1 VPIFI
6 NFHEVELIPASV
18 SNSNSILGIVSHS
31 FYLEYRQ
38 GVCFPRKSRKD
49 PIPKF
54 RTMDDWDK
62 AKSTKFDVCAKLVS
76 HLLKHDDAPE
86 IQVRDGK
93 VIFPKI
99 PRALRDH
106 PKQDTK
112 ILIYQEFPS
121 LGPLLRNVSTLSFSL
136 MDELTLPFYQVL
148 NLYGIKHVYIDGEIS
163 FEERARTVRKF
174 CTDPEIRVLIF
185 SSVGTVGLNLS
196 IAHIVIFVVS
206 LYAVE

>member
-38 GVCFPRKSRKD
+38 GVCFPRKSRQKER
-49 PIPKF
+49 IPTF
-54 RTMDDWDK
+54 HTMDEWEK

-86 IQVRDGK
+86 IEVRDGK
-93 VIFPKI
+93 VTFPEI
-99 PRALRDH
+99 PRKYRKH

-121 LGPLLRNVSTLSFSL
+121 LGPLLRNVSTLIIFIGARTYISL
-136 MDELTLPFYQVL
+136 GLGPLRYQVCI
-148 NLYGIKHVYIDGEIS
+148 YRRRY
-163 FEERARTVRKF
+163 
-174 CTDPEIRVLIF
+174 
-185 SSVGTVGLNLS
+185 S
-196 IAHIVIFVVS
+196 I
-206 LYAVE
+206 